1 MLLMVFCFLFYKSS
15 NDNSHKQC
23 KPMGL
28 DCLHYERGVTRH
40 KHAYK
45 QNKSYDI
52 ILSFRINLDCRL
64 IGFQNVSSW
73 TNVECAPTSDFVK
86 IIYSAY
92 KNKQL

>member
-1 MLLMVFCFLFYKSS
+1 MVFFFSFLKSS

-28 DCLHYERGVTRH
+28 DCLHYERGVTRHKH

-86 IIYSAY
+86 IICSSY